1 MSSKPFAIVGV
12 CVCLVFGISGTA
24 NASEIINPAIEKKN
38 VPKPAVFLT
47 FVERILS
54 SHPTILSAQADIDIA
69 KARVDGSEKP
79 LYNPELEI
87 EAEDAE
93 VSTYTLGITQTIDWY
108 DKRAARYDETELLLQ
123 TAEANMAL
131 IKEQVVG
138 ELMAVI
144 VGYLSSRD
152 LNVLAKSRVQLI
164 ERFFNLIKS
173 RQVAGDI
180 GQSGVDTAQLALTE
194 AIIQQAGFS
203 SNLIKALGE
212 FKVIT
217 GVDIDPDMQYP
228 SDLPASISNN
238 FGIETLAA
246 QHPLVMA
253 AQSKVKAAQAR
264 TRVTS
269 QERRAD
275 PSLGVTAGTEDDETL
290 LALRFS
296 IPIQVRNNFR
306 SDVIASGYA
315 AVREEQ
321 QAQNIYRQILGRIEA
336 AKMQYS
342 VMADAWKLWNQS
354 GKTTLRNHLENLEK
368 LWKSGEISTTQYLV
382 QFQQTLDTQLSGAEL
397 KGEIWQAW
405 IDWLVATGT
414 VNKWLTN
421 NK

>member
-12 CVCLVFGISGTA
+12 CACLFLTISATA
-24 NASEIINPAIEKKN
+24 SASKIINPVTEKEN
-38 VPKPAVFLT
+38 TPKSALFLT

-54 SHPTILSAQADIDIA
+54 THPTILSAQADIDIA

-93 VSTYTLGITQTIDWY
+93 VSIYTLGITQTIDWH
-108 DKRAARYDETELLLQ
+108 DKRAARYDEAELLLQ
-123 TAEANMAL
+123 TAKANMVL
-131 IKEQVVG
+131 VKEQVAG
-138 ELMAVI
+138 ELIAVI
-144 VGYLSSRD
+144 FQYLSNRD
-152 LNVLAKSRVQLI
+152 LNVLAESRVQLI

-180 GQSGVDTAQLALTE
+180 GQSGVDTARLALTE

-217 GVDIDPDMQYP
+217 GVNVDLDMPYP

-238 FGIETLAA
+238 VGVETFAA
-246 QHPLVMA
+246 QHPFVVV
-253 AQSKVKAAQAR
+253 AQSKVEVAKAR

-269 QERRAD
+269 QDRRAD
-275 PSLGVTAGTEDDETL
+275 PSLGVTAGTEDNETL

-306 SDVIASGYA
+306 SDVIASGHA

-321 QAQNIYRQILGRIEA
+321 QAQNIYRQVLGRIEST
-336 AKMQYS
+336 KKQYS
-342 VMADAWKLWNQS
+342 VMSDAWKLWNQS

-397 KGEIWQAW
+397 KGDIWQAW
-405 IDWLVATGT
+405 IDWLIATGT

-421 NK
+421 SK